1 MDEFLGSVMAMTAN
15 ERLRELLKEFD
26 NHPEKTCP
34 QLDTGKSCEG
44 CKYFKNQHCD
54 IDGRRVDFLLKNGV
68 ILPPATLDEKIKE
81 AARLRYNNGRTI
93 AEIGEIMG
101 YSTRQIG
108 RFLKRF
114 EEET

>member
-1 MDEFLGSVMAMTAN
+1 MEAH

-26 NHPEKTCP
+26 SHPEKTCP

-54 IDGRRVDFLLKNGV
+54 IDGRRVDFLLENGV
-68 ILPPATLDEKIKE
+68 ILPPVTLDEKIKE
-81 AARLRYNNGRTI
+81 AARLRYNNGRTVKEI
-93 AEIGEIMG
+93 ADILH
-101 YSTRQIG
+101 YSPRTIL